1 MDCLFKYFF
10 PCHHD
15 AIGCE
20 RGRRLRCPTYGTAVN
35 MTAIT
40 NANPAVATL
49 AAAHGVV
56 VGDFIEITTSGWGR
70 IQGRLFRVSAV
81 ATTDVTLEGL
91 NTTSTTA
98 YPALG
103 GTGTVRRITAWTNL
117 SQLQSIT
124 ISGGD
129 QQYADTTAIDDL
141 IQKQIPTTRNPYVVA
156 MTAFF
161 DPALSWWAAVRA
173 AQAGGI
179 PVGFRVVL
187 PSGNRT
193 VCNGYWTLAEVPN
206 VARDAPVT
214 HAIDVAFSV
223 DATPYAT

>member
-1 MDCLFKYFF
+1 M
-10 PCHHD
+10 
-15 AIGCE
+15 AISISTGATVAIAS
-20 RGRRLRCPTYGTAVN
+20 TYGTAVN

-49 AAAHGVV
+49 AASHGVV

-70 IQGRLFRVSAV
+70 IQGRLFRVSVV
-81 ATTDVTLEGL
+81 ATNDVTLEGL
-91 NTTSTTA
+91 NTTSTAA
-98 YPALG
+98 YPATAG
-103 GTGTVRRITAWTNL
+103 AGTIRRITAWTNL
-117 SQLQSIT
+117 SQLQSVS

-141 IQKQIPTTRNPYVVA
+141 IQKQIPTTRNPYTVQ

-161 DPALSWWAAVRA
+161 DPALTWWTAVRA

-179 PVGFRVVL
+179 PVGFRIAL

-206 VARDAPVT
+206 VARDQPVT
-214 HAIDVAFSV
+214 HQIDVAFAV

>member
-1 MDCLFKYFF
+1 M
-10 PCHHD
+10 
-15 AIGCE
+15 AISISTGATVAIAS
-20 RGRRLRCPTYGTAVN
+20 TYGAAVN
-35 MTAIT
+35 MTAIS

-56 VGDFIEITTSGWGR
+56 VGDFIEVITSGWGR

-81 ATTDVTLEGL
+81 ATNDVTLEGL
-91 NTTSTTA
+91 NTTSTTI
-98 YPALG
+98 YPAAG

-117 SQLQSIT
+117 SQLQSIA

-129 QQYADTTAIDDL
+129 QQYADITAIDDL
-141 IQKQIPTTRNPYVVA
+141 IQKQIPTTRNPYTVA

-161 DPALSWWAAVRA
+161 DPALAWWTAVRN
-173 AQAGGI
+173 AQAGGA
-179 PVGFRVVL
+179 PVGFRIVL

>member
-1 MDCLFKYFF
+1 M
-10 PCHHD
+10 
-15 AIGCE
+15 AISVSTGAVVAIAS
-20 RGRRLRCPTYGTAVN
+20 TYGTAVN

-49 AAAHGVV
+49 GAGHGVV
-56 VGDFIEITTSGWGR
+56 VGDFVEITTSGWGR
-70 IQGRLFRVSAV
+70 IQGRLFRVSVV
-81 ATTDVTLEGL
+81 ATNDITLEGL

-98 YPALG
+98 YPAGL

-117 SQLQSIT
+117 SQIQSIS

-129 QQYADTTAIDDL
+129 QQYADITAIDDL
-141 IQKQIPTTRNPYVVA
+141 IQKQIPTTRAPFTVS

-161 DPALSWWAAVRA
+161 DPALGWWTTVRN
-173 AQAGGI
+173 AQAGGS
-179 PVGFRVVL
+179 PVGFRIVL

-193 VCNGYWTLAEVPN
+193 VCNGYWTLAEVPV
-206 VARDAPVT
+206 VARDQPVT
-214 HAIDVAFSV
+214 HAVDVAFAV